1 MSTKEA
7 VEARYA
13 EICDAL
19 GIASRPTLKLVP
31 ELEQF
36 SRRLAGVYV
45 ARHHTLTLPVS
56 AEPNDFVIVH
66 ELCHSVAART
76 IGYRGSHGA
85 PYLAL
90 LHLACLH
97 YFPSYNGTII
107 ELTVSGEWP
116 LLVPRRWREREI
128 EVARRVANLVQTECE
143 GAERPSIEALAE
155 RVKHYFPERVDGHM
169 SMLGRWR
176 DRAMTQKGVWMGYW
190 CVFAT
195 ALTLILTYCARWLP
209 SASFRGE
216 LIVWVS
222 CFWAGSITCVL
233 MISAVQNLLN
243 KIGDATRRLRGI
255 FKRS

>member
-19 GIASRPTLKLVP
+19 GIASRPALKLVP
-31 ELEQF
+31 RLEQF

-45 ARHHTLTLPVS
+45 AGNHTLTLPVS
-56 AEPNDFVIVH
+56 DGPNDFVIVH

-76 IGYRGSHGA
+76 VGYRGIHGA

-90 LHLACLH
+90 LHLACLY
-97 YFPSYNGTII
+97 YFPSYNGSII
-107 ELTVSGEWP
+107 ELTVREEWP
-116 LLVPRRWREREI
+116 FLVPRRWREREI
-128 EVARRVANLVQTECE
+128 EAATQIASLVQAECE

-155 RVKHYFPERVDGHM
+155 RVKHYFPERVNGHM

-195 ALTLILTYCARWLP
+195 ALTFILTYCAHWLP
-209 SASFRGE
+209 SASSRGE
-216 LIVWVS
+216 LLVWVS
-222 CFWAGSITCVL
+222 RFWMGSVLCVL
-233 MISAVQNLLN
+233 VISAIQNLLN
-243 KIGDATRRLRGI
+243 KVGDAKRRLKEI